1 MVCFCLLFCKNTIY
15 SVIHVQHCAKLCNF
29 EAIKGA
35 FTLKQSK
42 FYGNMKPKL
51 VALTGAGISAE
62 SGFSTFRDA
71 NGLWE
76 QYPVQQV
83 ATPEG
88 WQADPNLVT
97 DFYNHLRSQLAT
109 AEPNDGHRILAELE
123 HWFEVT
129 VVTQNIDDLHERAGS
144 SDIIH
149 LHGDLRKVCSSR
161 DPNDPRY
168 IQTLSAEESQV
179 AHGTLA
185 GDGSLLRPWI
195 VWFGEAVPNLE
206 PAAEKAMEADV
217 FVIIGT
223 SLNVYP
229 AASLIRYVPRNAKV
243 FLIDP
248 KPVNVPYTGHQVE
261 VIKDVASRGM
271 VTLKKM
277 LHLDD

>member
-123 HWFEVT
+123 HWFDVT
-129 VVTQNIDDLHERAGS
+129 VD
-144 SDIIH
+144 
-149 LHGDLRKVCSSR
+149 RKSV
-161 DPNDPRY
+161 
-168 IQTLSAEESQV
+168 V
-179 AHGTLA
+179 
-185 GDGSLLRPWI
+185 
-195 VWFGEAVPNLE
+195 
-206 PAAEKAMEADV
+206 
-217 FVIIGT
+217 
-223 SLNVYP
+223 
-229 AASLIRYVPRNAKV
+229 
-243 FLIDP
+243 
-248 KPVNVPYTGHQVE
+248 
-261 VIKDVASRGM
+261 
-271 VTLKKM
+271 
-277 LHLDD
+277 

>member
-1 MVCFCLLFCKNTIY
+1 M
-15 SVIHVQHCAKLCNF
+15 
-29 EAIKGA
+29 
-35 FTLKQSK
+35 
-42 FYGNMKPKL
+42 
-51 VALTGAGISAE
+51 
-62 SGFSTFRDA
+62 
-71 NGLWE
+71 
-76 QYPVQQV
+76 
-83 ATPEG
+83 
-88 WQADPNLVT
+88 
-97 DFYNHLRSQLAT
+97 
-109 AEPNDGHRILAELE
+109 
-123 HWFEVT
+123 
-129 VVTQNIDDLHERAGS
+129 
-144 SDIIH
+144 
-149 LHGDLRKVCSSR
+149 
-161 DPNDPRY
+161 
-168 IQTLSAEESQV
+168 